1 MNQCD
6 ESASVLST
14 QQFRHHVCPSFS
26 TMLALWYDTLIS
38 LAYPPPT
45 HTHSFPSMPCV
56 TVCLGTEQQPCGE
69 MKVKTSHWPLTH
81 LTRFWHCD
89 NWMTI
94 LLIWLSPQYMKRI
107 FSWWGKK
114 GRHARSYAARWEG
127 QSENSAQW
135 PQSFSLVM
143 FAGRSLCWLCIIT
156 SINVTQDAVP
166 GDKTKIANCQFEY
179 KD

>member
-1 MNQCD
+1 MLL
-6 ESASVLST
+6 VLHYAG
-14 QQFRHHVCPSFS
+14 FVV
-26 TMLALWYDTLIS
+26 WYTHFIS
-38 LAYPPPT
+38 IPPT
-45 HTHSFPSMPCV
+45 HPHTYIHTYSFPSMPCV

-94 LLIWLSPQYMKRI
+94 LLIWLSLQYMKRI

-166 GDKTKIANCQFEY
+166 GNKTKIANCQFEY

>member
-1 MNQCD
+1 MPL
-6 ESASVLST
+6 VLHYAG
-14 QQFRHHVCPSFS
+14 FVV
-26 TMLALWYDTLIS
+26 WYTHFIS
-38 LAYPPPT
+38 IPPHPHT
-45 HTHSFPSMPCV
+45 HIHTHSFPSMPCV

-94 LLIWLSPQYMKRI
+94 LLIWLSLQYMKRI